1 MVRKV
6 VAGVDTPQMEAFR
19 AVMRAEDVLRRLLDR
34 ELREERGLSLSEY
47 VVLLTLRYAPGGSLP
62 VGALCAEVQLTRS
75 GVTRLVDRM
84 EAAGTVERIAAPSD
98 RRTVRAAITA
108 HGRDV
113 LRKAW
118 PVHRRGIDEHFGAYF
133 SDAEAATLRDLLRR
147 VVSRPGTTNHPAA
160 GPL

>member
-1 MVRKV
+1 MARKMM
-6 VAGVDTPQMEAFR
+6 AGVDTPQVEAFR
-19 AVMRAEDVLRRLLDR
+19 EVMRAEDVLRRLLDR
-34 ELREERGLSLSEY
+34 ELREERGISLSEY

-84 EAAGTVERIAAPSD
+84 EAAGTVERIAAPAD

-113 LRKAW
+113 LREAW
-118 PVHRRGIDEHFGAYF
+118 PVHRRGIDEHFSANL
-133 SDAEAATLRDLLRR
+133 SDAEAQTLRDLLRR
-147 VVSRPGTTNHPAA
+147 VVPEPG
-160 GPL
+160 